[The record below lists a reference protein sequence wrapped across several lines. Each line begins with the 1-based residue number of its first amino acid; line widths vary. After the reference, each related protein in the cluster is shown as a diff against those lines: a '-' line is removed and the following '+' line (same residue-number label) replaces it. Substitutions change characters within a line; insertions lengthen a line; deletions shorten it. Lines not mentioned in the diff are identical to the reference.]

1 MPGGGDYL
9 SAKAARLRQREQR
22 GENLLTVRERGIV
35 NPKLLLSQNII
46 EKSVIPEVTNSQRR
60 GSLPSDASKLRRDF
74 SKDIAFLEGIMKVP
88 RIEKTV
94 AFTIRK

>member
-46 EKSVIPEVTNSQRR
+46 EKSVIPEVTNS
-60 GSLPSDASKLRRDF
+60 
-74 SKDIAFLEGIMKVP
+74 
-88 RIEKTV
+88 
-94 AFTIRK
+94 